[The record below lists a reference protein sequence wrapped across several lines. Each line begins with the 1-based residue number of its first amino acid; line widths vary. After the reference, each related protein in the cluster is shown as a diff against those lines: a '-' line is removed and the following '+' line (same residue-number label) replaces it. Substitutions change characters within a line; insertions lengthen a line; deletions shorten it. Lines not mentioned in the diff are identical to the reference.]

1 MGLENILSIAGK
13 GGLFKLI
20 GQMKNGVIVE
30 SIVDGKKSPAQAH
43 NRISALSDISIYGED
58 GERAL
63 AEVMKE
69 IVKKFNAEQV
79 PYKKWSGAALREE
92 FETIFPSYD
101 VDRVYAS
108 DIKKIYQWTN
118 LLLEAKLIDLE
129 WANATEEAEGKEE
142 VASEKED

>member
-30 SIVDGKKSPAQAH
+30 SIVDGKKMPAQAH

-58 GERAL
+58 GERPL
-63 AEVMKE
+63 SQVIKD
-69 IVKKFNAEQV
+69 IVKKFDAEQV
-79 PYKKWSGAALREE
+79 PYKKWSGVELRDQFQEV
-92 FETIFPSYD
+92 FPEYD
-101 VDRVYAS
+101 EDRVYAS

-118 LLLEAKLIDLE
+118 LMLSAGLIDLD
-129 WANATEEAEGKEE
+129 WANKENKTDEETSAVAE
-142 VASEKED
+142 A

>member
-58 GERAL
+58 GERPL
-63 AEVMKE
+63 SQVIKG
-69 IVKKFNAEQV
+69 IVKKFEAEKV
-79 PYKKWSGAALREE
+79 PFKKWSGAELRDQFQE
-92 FETIFPSYD
+92 IFPEYD
-101 VDRVYAS
+101 EDRVYAS

-118 LLLEAKLIDLE
+118 LLLDAKLIDLE
-129 WANATEEAEGKEE
+129 WANTKDEANEEEASAEAE
-142 VASEKED
+142 A